1 MRILLDTHALLW
13 LQTGD
18 TRLSGQCKTLI
29 TDPANECFF
38 SVVSAWEMTIKA
50 GLKKLALSGPFPSI
64 MSQVILTY
72 KVRLLAISLDDC
84 AAYEQLPFPNPKHRD
99 PFDRMLV
106 VQADRHELSLL
117 SADTAFDAYGVTRL
131 W

>member
-1 MRILLDTHALLW
+1 
-13 LQTGD
+13 
-18 TRLSGQCKTLI
+18 
-29 TDPANECFF
+29 
-38 SVVSAWEMTIKA
+38 MTIKA